1 MIGRCEEFQTDQKLI
16 WIWHGDGL
24 CSSGAWGG
32 KAPLV
37 SLRNNSIR
45 SFSVIGQHKLP
56 PGLKLPHAT
65 ALGQNACALWIRF
78 RPLIALVI
86 AVCDG
91 TSQRGTAIS
100 CRCEDPDAGLGGL
113 KYSHSSDPKLF
124 TYPSSRYSQNIFHA
138 EDALED

>member
-1 MIGRCEEFQTDQKLI
+1 METVCAVVAQ
-16 WIWHGDGL
+16 
-24 CSSGAWGG
+24 GG
-32 KAPLV
+32 KAPWV

-45 SFSVIGQHKLP
+45 SFSVIGQHKVP

-65 ALGQNACALWIRF
+65 ALGRIACALWIRF

-113 KYSHSSDPKLF
+113 
-124 TYPSSRYSQNIFHA
+124 TY
-138 EDALED
+138 